1 MNYIYCGYNPKTVKI
16 PSLLAQYLYGN
27 QRLDLPGIGSFLL
40 DSSTLPA
47 LQQSKQRSALLEG
60 VSFESNP
67 ACKESPELI
76 SFIAEKTGKMKA
88 LASADLDSH
97 LQLAQQ
103 FLNMGKPYS
112 FEGIGILTKVKAG
125 EFEFTPITVP
135 TDKIKEQQK
144 ADTVEVAQKEEHTG
158 DYESFLSLPKT
169 KFEWRKPVIGLFLIC
184 GIGVTVWGGYMIS
197 KRNVKSEVITEQNP
211 VEQTSV
217 VDSLRISD
225 SIAAATPVVAAAPA
239 NYKYILELAPKK
251 RALKRYN
258 QLKELRW
265 KVDLETADSIQFKLF
280 MLLPPS
286 DTTKTMDSLRIVTG
300 RKVYI
305 EYPAK

>member
-27 QRLDLPGIGSFLL
+27 QRLDLTGIGSFLL

-76 SFIAEKTGKMKA
+76 NFIAEKTGKMKA

-103 FLNMGKPYS
+103 FLNMGKPYL

-135 TDKIKEQQK
+135 TDIIKEQHK
-144 ADTVEVAQKEEHTG
+144 ADAVEVDQKEEHTG

-197 KRNVKSEVITEQNP
+197 KKNVKPEVITEQSLI
-211 VEQTSV
+211 EQTSV
-217 VDSLRISD
+217 VDSLHISD
-225 SIAAATPVVAAAPA
+225 SITAATPVVTVPA
-239 NYKYILELAPKK
+239 NYKYILEVAQKK

-265 KVDLETADSIQFKLF
+265 KVDLETTDSVQFKLF

-286 DTTKTMDSLRIVTG
+286 DTTRTMDSLRIVTG
-300 RKVYI
+300 RRVYI
-305 EYPAK
+305 EYPVK

>member
-76 SFIAEKTGKMKA
+76 NFIAEKTGKMKA

-103 FLNMGKPYS
+103 FLNMGKPYL

-135 TDKIKEQQK
+135 TDIIKEQHK
-144 ADTVEVAQKEEHTG
+144 ADAVEVDQKEEHTG

-197 KRNVKSEVITEQNP
+197 KKNVKQEVITEQSLI
-211 VEQTSV
+211 EQTSV
-217 VDSLRISD
+217 VDSLHISD
-225 SIAAATPVVAAAPA
+225 SITAATPVVTVPA
-239 NYKYILELAPKK
+239 NYKYILEVAQKK

-265 KVDLETADSIQFKLF
+265 KVDLETTDSVQFKLF

-286 DTTKTMDSLRIVTG
+286 DTTRTMDSLRIVTG

-305 EYPAK
+305 EYPIK

>member
-1 MNYIYCGYNPKTVKI
+1 MKI

-40 DSSTLPA
+40 DNSAISA
-47 LQQSKQRSALLEG
+47 LQNTKQRSAILEG
-60 VSFESNP
+60 VSFENNP
-67 ACKESPELI
+67 FCKESPDLV

-112 FEGIGILTKVKAG
+112 FEGIGILSKVKAG
-125 EFEFTPITVP
+125 EFEFTPITVS
-135 TDKIKEQQK
+135 TDKIKEQHK
-144 ADTVEVAQKEEHTG
+144 PEAPEAAPREEATG
-158 DYESFLSLPKT
+158 SYESFLSLPKT
-169 KFEWRKPVIGLFLIC
+169 KFEWRKPVIGLFLVC
-184 GIGVTVWGGYMIS
+184 GIGVTVWGGYVIS
-197 KRNVKSEVITEQNP
+197 KKNSKPTITAAQSLVEKTTVI
-211 VEQTSV
+211 
-217 VDSLRISD
+217 DSLPAAD
-225 SIAAATPVVAAAPA
+225 SNAIAQTPVIATPE
-239 NYKYILELAPKK
+239 NYKYILEVAQKK

-265 KVDLETADSIQFKLF
+265 KVELETQDSVQFKLF
-280 MLLPPS
+280 MLLPPTP
-286 DTTKTMDSLRIVTG
+286 DTTKTVDSLRIVTG

-305 EYPAK
+305 EYPQ

>member
-1 MNYIYCGYNPKTVKI
+1 MKI

-27 QRLDLPGIGSFLL
+27 QRLDLPGIGSFHL

-60 VSFESNP
+60 VSFENNP

-112 FEGIGILTKVKAG
+112 FEGIGILTKVKPG

-144 ADTVEVAQKEEHTG
+144 TETTEITQKEENSG
-158 DYESFLSLPKT
+158 EYESFLSLPKT
-169 KFEWRKPVIGLFLIC
+169 KFEWRKPVIGLFLVC

-197 KRNVKSEVITEQNP
+197 KKNVKPEVETVQILA
-211 VEQTSV
+211 EQTLV
-217 VDSLRISD
+217 ADSIRIAD
-225 SIAAATPVVAAAPA
+225 SIAAAPPVVAPTPTD
-239 NYKYILELAPKK
+239 YKYILEVAQKK

-265 KVDLETADSIQFKLF
+265 KVELETADSIQFKLF

>member
-27 QRLDLPGIGSFLL
+27 QRLDLTGIGSFLL

-103 FLNMGKPYS
+103 FLNMGKPYL

-135 TDKIKEQQK
+135 TDIIKEQHK
-144 ADTVEVAQKEEHTG
+144 ADAVEVDQKEEYTG

-197 KRNVKSEVITEQNP
+197 KKNVKPEVITEQSLI
-211 VEQTSV
+211 EQTSV
-217 VDSLRISD
+217 VDSLHISD
-225 SIAAATPVVAAAPA
+225 SITAATPVVTVPA
-239 NYKYILELAPKK
+239 NYKYILEVAQKK

-265 KVDLETADSIQFKLF
+265 KVDLETTDSVQFKLF

-286 DTTKTMDSLRIVTG
+286 DTTRTMDSLRIVTG
-300 RKVYI
+300 RRVYI
-305 EYPAK
+305 EYPVK

>member
-103 FLNMGKPYS
+103 FLNMGKPYL

-135 TDKIKEQQK
+135 TDIIKEQHK
-144 ADTVEVAQKEEHTG
+144 ADAVEVDQKEEHTG

-197 KRNVKSEVITEQNP
+197 KKNVKPEVITEQSLI
-211 VEQTSV
+211 EQTSV
-217 VDSLRISD
+217 VDSLHISD
-225 SIAAATPVVAAAPA
+225 SITAATPVVTVPA
-239 NYKYILELAPKK
+239 NYKYILEVAQKK

-265 KVDLETADSIQFKLF
+265 KVDLETTDSVQFKLF

-286 DTTKTMDSLRIVTG
+286 DTTRTMDSLRIVTG
-300 RKVYI
+300 RRVYI
-305 EYPAK
+305 EYPVK

>member
-103 FLNMGKPYS
+103 FLNMGKPYL

-135 TDKIKEQQK
+135 TDIIKEQHK
-144 ADTVEVAQKEEHTG
+144 ADAVEVDQKEEYTG

-197 KRNVKSEVITEQNP
+197 KKNVKPEVITEQSLI
-211 VEQTSV
+211 EQTSV
-217 VDSLRISD
+217 VDSLHISD
-225 SIAAATPVVAAAPA
+225 SITAATPVVTVPA
-239 NYKYILELAPKK
+239 NYKYILEVAQKK

-265 KVDLETADSIQFKLF
+265 KVDLETTDSVQFKLF

-286 DTTKTMDSLRIVTG
+286 DTTRTMDSLRIVTG
-300 RKVYI
+300 RRVYI
-305 EYPAK
+305 EYPVK